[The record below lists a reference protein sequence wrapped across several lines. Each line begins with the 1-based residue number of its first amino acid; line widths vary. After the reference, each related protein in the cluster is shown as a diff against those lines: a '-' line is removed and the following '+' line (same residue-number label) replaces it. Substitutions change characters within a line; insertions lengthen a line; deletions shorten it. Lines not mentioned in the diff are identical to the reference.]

1 MKKFIGT
8 KIIEAEPFKK
18 DGADGYK
25 VIYDNPNNTKYESWS
40 PKNVFEEAYL
50 ELNTNEKKVK
60 ETICDIFH
68 DANVNAKTFI
78 PQSYVW
84 AFLKVCE
91 DYNITIGKK

>member
-1 MKKFIGT
+1 MKKYIGT
-8 KIIEAEPFKK
+8 KIIESEPMAK
-18 DGADGYK
+18 DGVDGYK

-40 PKNVFEEAYL
+40 PKNVFEESYL
-50 ELNTNEKKVK
+50 ELDANNQKVK
-60 ETICDIFH
+60 EDICDIFYL
-68 DANVNAKTFI
+68 ANKESKTFI